1 VALALTPDSKW
12 GAEGP
17 GPLVEA
23 DKPQELDC
31 EGFREI
37 CIMVILVVVAE
48 NSNKL
53 STLMLKTEN
62 TPNKLQKT

>member
-1 VALALTPDSKW
+1 
-12 GAEGP
+12 
-17 GPLVEA
+17 
-23 DKPQELDC
+23 
-31 EGFREI
+31 
-37 CIMVILVVVAE
+37 VILVVVAE